1 MNAISLLGT
10 TVVTNKGRSILL
22 EDTYPKG
29 RVCGKT
35 TDGEFV
41 VLSLD
46 FVEQDMTQENARWS
60 DKVSVPQIPVQRQEC
75 GTVTNLENIVYVQ
88 ETICGGSGAA
98 GGGCG
103 GPLGL
108 SRVYQT
114 DAGDTAFNYVD
125 FQEHTDSEISDDL
138 KLARDGG
145 YMRLRLVFRQC
156 AQCRVL

>member
-10 TVVTNKGRSILL
+10 TVVTNKGRSVLL

-46 FVEQDMTQENARWS
+46 FVEQDMTQQNLLWS
-60 DKVSVPQIPVQRQEC
+60 GKAAEFSLLNSLPESPAVELD
-75 GTVTNLENIVYVQ
+75 TNIVFVQ
-88 ETICGGSGAA
+88 EVICGGPNAA

-103 GPLGL
+103 APLGV
-108 SRVYQT
+108 SRCYTPLPGDKPFNLT
-114 DAGDTAFNYVD
+114 DFS
-125 FQEHTDSEISDDL
+125 EHNDDEVPGHL
-138 KLARDGG
+138 LEARNKG
-145 YMRLRLVFRQC
+145 YLRLRLVFRQC
-156 AQCRVL
+156 GQCRVH